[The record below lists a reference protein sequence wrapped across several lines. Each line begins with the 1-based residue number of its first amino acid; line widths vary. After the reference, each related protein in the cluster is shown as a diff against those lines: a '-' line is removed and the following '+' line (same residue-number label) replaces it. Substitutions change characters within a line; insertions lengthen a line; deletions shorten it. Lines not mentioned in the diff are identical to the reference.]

1 MVNLLL
7 LYLQETKLEFRNYLD
22 TKQNAFNQKLFNVDV
37 VDEILINLSLSSR
50 NNTQVIKYHDY
61 KPNFLVKS

>member
-22 TKQNAFNQKLFNVDV
+22 TKQNAFNQQLFNVDV
-37 VDEILINLSLSSR
+37 ADEILINLSLSSR

>member
-1 MVNLLL
+1 VVNLLL

-37 VDEILINLSLSSR
+37 ADEILINLSLSSR